1 MIPLRDDNPTRTL
14 PVVTFGLV
22 AINAALFLWEML
34 LPKPQQVALLM
45 RLAIIPAELVHTSPL
60 DPHALLRQG
69 TTLFSAMFLHGS
81 LLHVAGNM
89 LYLWIFGNNIEDVMG
104 HGRFLAFYLICG
116 LTGSLA
122 QIAAGPSSTAPML
135 GASGAIA
142 GVLGAYLVMF
152 PAARVET
159 LIFVFVF
166 ARVVPI
172 PAVIVLGIWLLIQ
185 LVNAGQVTPQGVA
198 WFAHLGG
205 FAAGLALLP
214 LFRRRRVRQSLY

>member
-1 MIPLRDDNPTRTL
+1 MIPLRDDNPTRTVPL
-14 PVVTFGLV
+14 ITIALV
-22 AINAALFLWEML
+22 AINAGLFVWEML
-34 LPKPQQVALLM
+34 LPGPRQAALLA
-45 RLAIIPAELVHTSPL
+45 RLSIVPAAIAHASPL
-60 DPHALLRQG
+60 DPPALLHQVA
-69 TTLFSAMFLHGS
+69 TLFTAMFLHGS

-104 HGRFLAFYLICG
+104 HARFLAFYLICG

-122 QIAAGPSSTAPML
+122 QVAASPASTVPLL

-159 LIFVFVF
+159 LIFLFVF

-172 PAVIVLGIWLLIQ
+172 PAVIVLGVWLLIQ
-185 LVNAGQVTPQGVA
+185 IVNAGRVAPGGVA

-205 FAAGLALLP
+205 FGAGLALLP
-214 LFRRRRVRQSLY
+214 LFRR